1 MRHFIIDGNNL
12 IGKMQALK
20 SKDKISERENLAF
33 ILERYFSKKKIKVSL
48 HFDGHQNLS
57 IKVTGIKIFYSGSR
71 TADEMIK
78 QEIER
83 SSSRKNTTL
92 ISSDNNLREFARV
105 CSCSVVSSEEFVRE
119 INSTQT
125 DDEENKIIE
134 SMKQNKDEFKKLFG
148 VD

>member
-12 IGKMQALK
+12 IGKMPALK

-33 ILERYFSKKKIKVSL
+33 ILERYFSKKKNKVSL
-48 HFDGHQNLS
+48 HFDGHQTLP
-57 IKVTGIKIFYSGSR
+57 IKVSGIKIYYSGSR

-83 SSSRKNTTL
+83 SNNRKNIVL
-92 ISSDNNLREFARV
+92 ITSDTNLKEFAKV
-105 CSCSVVSSEEFVRE
+105 CSCSVMNSEEFNTE
-119 INSTQT
+119 ITSIN
-125 DDEENKIIE
+125 DKNEESKIIE
-134 SMKQNKDEFKKLFG
+134 SLSRQTDEFKKLFN

>member
-48 HFDGHQNLS
+48 HFDGHPNLP
-57 IKVTGIKIFYSGSR
+57 IKVTGIKIFYSGGR